1 MTTTTTDTLDFAL
14 GRRLTEIAVGL
25 DALERA
31 TSRGA
36 GALDAEGLI
45 PIFIGGDLV
54 APAVFAGYGEVLDAL
69 DAFALESSALGDPVR
84 AAFLRD
90 MTRSLRAATRLF
102 AGESLSLQEKLAD
115 LVGVPAAP
123 VADETIAQ
131 IHDRLDV
138 LMTARGFTVGNLAQ
152 RIDAWQTGRYLE
164 PDAIPAVYAELL
176 ASAKAKTD
184 RQIWPTGEYTM
195 QLRALRNVP
204 YAGRCSF
211 ADGTMEIN
219 LDVRVTR
226 SALKHLVC
234 HEVFPGHATQL
245 LSTRA
250 AAESGQSPVD
260 ALLCTA
266 NAVTGAVQEGIGD
279 QGIDL
284 IGWVEDEDDA
294 AQIELRRLQTAT
306 GTNAMWHLHE
316 SNWTRACAIA
326 YLRDVGFGQPS
337 WANVR
342 TEMALHPFRG
352 PFLASYW
359 YGNETVKEL
368 REDPGIERA
377 ALLGALFCEVQSI
390 DSLRAAVASGSE
402 ACR

>member
-1 MTTTTTDTLDFAL
+1 MSTTTATSLDSAL
-14 GRRLTEIAVGL
+14 GRRLTEIAMGL

-36 GALDAEGLI
+36 GALDAEGLV
-45 PIFIGGDLV
+45 PIFIGRELV
-54 APAVFAGYGEVLDAL
+54 APATFARYADVLAALEAL
-69 DAFALESSALGDPVR
+69 DDGIGALDDPVR
-84 AAFLRD
+84 AIFLRG
-90 MTRSLRAATRLF
+90 MTRSLRVATLLF
-102 AGESLSLQEKLAD
+102 AGERVSFSEKLTG
-115 LVGVPAAP
+115 LVGVPAEP
-123 VADETIAQ
+123 VDDATIAQ
-131 IHDRLDV
+131 IHDRLDA
-138 LMTARGFTVGNLAQ
+138 LLTARGFTAGTLAQ
-152 RIDAWQTGRYLE
+152 RVTAWQTGRYLE
-164 PDAIPAVYAELL
+164 PDAIPAVFAELMR
-176 ASAKAKTD
+176 AAKAKTD
-184 RQIWPTGEYTM
+184 ARIWPTGDYTM
-195 QLRALRNVP
+195 ELRALRNVP

-250 AAESGQSPVD
+250 AAERGEAPLD

-284 IGWVEDEDDA
+284 IDWVEDADDA

-306 GTNAMWHLHE
+306 GANAAWHLNE
-316 SNWTRACAIA
+316 SGWSRETAIA
-326 YLRDVGFGQPS
+326 YLCDVGFGQES
-337 WANVR
+337 WAAVR
-342 TEMALHPFRG
+342 TGMALHPFRG

-359 YGNETVKEL
+359 FGNETVKEL
-368 REDPGIERA
+368 RENPRVDRA
-377 ALLGALFCEVQSI
+377 ALVAALFGGVHSI
-390 DSLRAAVASGSE
+390 DSLRAALTTE
-402 ACR
+402 ARA